1 MSSRRRAAEK
11 GLQISNPDK
20 VLYPAGNARCEKF
33 DNSVRGRDPIGQLVL
48 VSHAE
53 KLKSAQGTPMCPD
66 DLLVVESAPE

>member
-20 VLYPAGNARCEKF
+20 ILYPAGNARCEKF

-53 KLKSAQGTPMCPD
+53 N
-66 DLLVVESAPE
+66 